1 MKNKLFFNLLFF
13 HIAISSALLSQTSQ
27 TIKGSV
33 LDRVSKQPL
42 VGASV
47 KIADVQPLMGA
58 STNLDGNFRI
68 ENVPLGRHRLEVS
81 FVGYETYFS
90 DNNILNAAKELD
102 LTVELVEA
110 TTTTQTVVVSAKKT
124 GNEPINE
131 LSIVSARSFT
141 AEQTQRFAAS
151 ANDPGRMAMAFPGVQ
166 PSRDAR
172 SDIVVRGN
180 AGFGLLWRVEGIDI
194 PNPNH
199 FARKGSSGGGITI
212 FSTSML
218 GTSDFSS
225 GAFPAEYGN
234 AFSGVFDMKF
244 RKGNTERQEYTFKA
258 GLLGLDFSTEG
269 PLSKNGASYLIN
281 YRYSTLGI
289 LNKMGIHLVGARID
303 NTFQDLSFNLYM
315 PSKNKKTVWTLWGIG
330 GLSREFEKVNDTLK
344 TYDDREQYEFKT
356 NMGAAG
362 LTHSYLINNQSFVKT
377 TIAIMNQKITNDEDT
392 ITGIGGKLNR
402 VLTENFTE
410 GRLTLSSYYSR
421 KLGAKT
427 SLKTGFIASR
437 MFYNLQADLLKSFQ
451 KPYYLDIKTHNT
463 EGAYLLQPYAQIR
476 YRATDKLTLNGGIHA
491 LVFSLNNT
499 SSIEPRAGLQYKLA
513 DNQTLS
519 LGYGLHGKVL
529 PIGIYYNSTLGSLSG
544 GVEKEY
550 PNLDLKPIKA
560 HHLIAAYD
568 VLFGN
573 NFRFHTEG
581 YLQQLWHVPVSPD
594 VRSTYAYINDLQGF
608 GNRRLVSEGKARNL
622 GLDLAFE
629 KIFQKG
635 AFFILSTSI
644 FHSTYQP
651 LNGQTYSTQYDSKFS
666 AAFIGGKE
674 WQAGAKGI
682 FQLGG
687 KMILNGGQ
695 PISPLAAIQDGYSRI
710 PTLDESQPFSLN
722 TKTYFRPDL
731 RLAYRH
737 DGAKSAY
744 TLALDIQNIA
754 LMKNIDGTRRE
765 YDPTTNKWVDWV
777 QGSLVPVL
785 SYQIDFR

>member
-1 MKNKLFFNLLFF
+1 MKVKTLRNLV
-13 HIAISSALLSQTSQ
+13 IIQLLATTAAFSQTTQ
-27 TIKGSV
+27 TIKGAV
-33 LDRVSKQPL
+33 LDRVTKQPL
-42 VGASV
+42 VGATV
-47 KIADVQPLMGA
+47 KVADIQPLMGA
-58 STNLDGNFRI
+58 TADLDGNYRI
-68 ENVPLGRHRLEVS
+68 ENVPLGRHRIEVTYI
-81 FVGYETYFS
+81 GYETFVS

-110 TTTTQTVVVSAKKT
+110 ATTTETVVISAKKT
-124 GNEPINE
+124 GNEPVNE

-166 PSRDAR
+166 PSRDSR

-180 AGFGLLWRVEGIDI
+180 AGFGLLWRLEGIDI

-244 RKGNTERQEYTFKA
+244 RKGNTERKEYTFKA

-289 LNKMGIHLVGARID
+289 LNKLGVHLVGERID

-315 PSKNKKTVWTLWGIG
+315 PAKNKKTIWTLWGMG
-330 GLSREFEKVNDTLK
+330 GLSREFEKINDTLK
-344 TYDDREQYEFKT
+344 TYDDREQYNFVT

-362 LTHSYLINNQSFVKT
+362 LTYSFLIDNQSFIKT
-377 TIAIMNQKITNDEDT
+377 TLAIMNQKITNDEDT
-392 ITGIGGKLNR
+392 ITGVGGKYNR
-402 VLTENFTE
+402 ILTESFTE
-410 GRLTLSSYYSR
+410 GRLSLASYYSR
-421 KLGAKT
+421 KLGTKA
-427 SLKTGFIASR
+427 SLRMGFVASR
-437 MFYNLQADLLKSFQ
+437 LFYNAQTDLLPSFRTSS
-451 KPYYLDIKTHNT
+451 YLDIHTKNT
-463 EGAYLLQPYAQIR
+463 EGAYLIQPYAQIR
-476 YRATDKLTLNGGIHA
+476 YRATDKLTLNGGIHS
-491 LVFSLNNT
+491 LIFSLNST
-499 SSIEPRAGLQYKLA
+499 SSIEPRFGLQYKLA
-513 DNQTLS
+513 DNQTFS

-529 PIGIYYNSTLGSLSG
+529 PIGVYYNGTSATTNA
-544 GVEKEY
+544 VNY
-550 PNLDLKPIKA
+550 NLKPLKA

-568 VLFGN
+568 ILFGD

-581 YLQQLWHVPVSPD
+581 YLQRLWNVPVSPD
-594 VRSTYAYINDLQGF
+594 INSTYAYTNDIQGF
-608 GNRRLVSEGKARNL
+608 ANRALISEGKGQNVGIDFAL
-622 GLDLAFE
+622 E

-635 AFFILSTSI
+635 TFFILNTSL
-644 FHSTYQP
+644 FNSTYQP
-651 LNGQTYSTQYDSKFS
+651 LNGKTYSTQYNSKFS

-674 WQAGAKGI
+674 WQAGAKGV

-687 KMILNGGQ
+687 KIIFNGGQ
-695 PISPLAAIQDGYSRI
+695 PITPLSSVQEGYSRI
-710 PTLDESQPFSLN
+710 PTLDESQPYTLN
-722 TKTYFRPDL
+722 TQTYFRPDL
-731 RLAYRH
+731 RFAYRH
-737 DGAKSAY
+737 DSTKSAY
-744 TLALDIQNIA
+744 TIALDVQNVA

-777 QGSLVPVL
+777 QSSLVPVI
-785 SYQIDFR
+785 SWQIDFH

>member
-1 MKNKLFFNLLFF
+1 MKINHLRNLVLIQLLTATALF
-13 HIAISSALLSQTSQ
+13 SQTTQ
-27 TIKGSV
+27 TIKGVV
-33 LDRVSKQPL
+33 LDRVTKQPL
-42 VGASV
+42 VGATV
-47 KIADVQPLMGA
+47 KVADIQPLMGA
-58 STNLDGNFRI
+58 IADLDGNYRI
-68 ENVPLGRHRLEVS
+68 ENVPLGRHRLEVTYI
-81 FVGYETYFS
+81 GYETYVS

-102 LTVELVEA
+102 LTIELVEA
-110 TTTTQTVVVSAKKT
+110 ATTTETVVISAKKT
-124 GNEPINE
+124 GNEPVNE

-166 PSRDAR
+166 PSRDSR

-180 AGFGLLWRVEGIDI
+180 AGFGLLWRLEGIDI

-244 RKGNTERQEYTFKA
+244 RKGNTERKEYTFKA

-289 LNKMGIHLVGARID
+289 LNKLGVHLVGARID

-315 PSKNKKTVWTLWGIG
+315 PSKNKKSIWTMWGIG
-330 GLSREFEKVNDTLK
+330 GTSREFEKINETPLK

-362 LTHSYLINNQSFVKT
+362 LTHSFLIDNQSFIKT
-377 TIAIMNQKITNDEDT
+377 TLAFMNQKITNDEDT
-392 ITGIGGKLNR
+392 ITGEGGKYNR
-402 VLTENFTE
+402 VLTESFSE
-410 GRLTLSSYYSR
+410 GRLSLASYYSR
-421 KLGAKT
+421 KLGAKA
-427 SLKTGFIASR
+427 SLKTGFTASR
-437 MFYNLQADLLKSFQ
+437 LFYNLKSSMIQSF
-451 KPYYLDIKTHNT
+451 KKSYFLDVNTLGT
-463 EGAYLLQPYAQIR
+463 EGSYLVQPYAQIR
-476 YRATDKLTLNGGIHA
+476 YRATPKLTVNGGLHVLYFA
-491 LVFSLNNT
+491 LNKT
-499 SSIEPRAGLQYKLA
+499 SSVEPRFGLQYQIA
-513 DNQTLS
+513 DNQTFS
-519 LGYGLHGKVL
+519 LGYGLHGKML
-529 PIGIYYNSTLGSLSG
+529 PIGVYYNENFLSSST
-544 GVEKEY
+544 
-550 PNLDLKPIKA
+550 PNNNRNLKPIKA
-560 HHLIAAYD
+560 HHIIAAYD
-568 VLFGN
+568 LLFGN

-581 YLQQLWHVPVSPD
+581 YYQRLVNVPVSPD
-594 VRSTYAYINDLQGF
+594 INSTYAYINDLQGF
-608 GNRRLVSEGKARNL
+608 ANRALVSDGKGQNV
-622 GLDLAFE
+622 GLDVALE

-635 AFFILSTSI
+635 TFFILSTSL
-644 FHSTYQP
+644 FNSTYQP
-651 LNGQTYSTQYDSKFS
+651 LNGKTYSTQYNSKFS

-674 WQAGAKGI
+674 WQAGSKGI

-687 KMILNGGQ
+687 KIIFNGGQ
-695 PISPLAAIQDGYSRI
+695 PITPLASVQDGYSRI
-710 PTLDESQPFSLN
+710 PTLDETQPYSVN
-722 TKTYFRPDL
+722 TQTYFRPDL

-737 DGAKSAY
+737 DGTKSAY
-744 TLALDIQNIA
+744 TIALDVQNVA

-777 QGSLVPVL
+777 QSSLVPVI
-785 SYQIDFR
+785 SWQIDFH